1 MIAAALLI
9 LAVQSAA
16 PASRPAANPAAAN
29 EAQARAALAKQGLSP
44 AGVNTV
50 VNTLKRRQPEG
61 QALLNRVRQAAQG
74 VQAAAAR
81 RPVDV
86 NSLEAALGAQ
96 QTAVG
101 ALARAQQS
109 ILIEQLRGVSPADR
123 VVLLRGLAPRPA
135 PQQAPK
141 GR

>member
-1 MIAAALLI
+1 MIAAALI
-9 LAVQSAA
+9 ALAVQSAA
-16 PASRPAANPAAAN
+16 PAARSTTGN

-50 VNTLKRRQPEG
+50 INTVKRRQPEG
-61 QALLNRVRQAAQG
+61 QALLNRARQAAQG
-74 VQAAAAR
+74 VQAAAVR

-86 NSLEAALGAQ
+86 NALEAALTAQ
-96 QTAVG
+96 QAAVG

-123 VVLLRGLAPRPA
+123 VVLLRGLSSRPT
-135 PQQAPK
+135 PQQAPT